1 MVVVRTFGGWVSRLN
16 WWGWPFLWII
26 LIPGVTIP
34 WQIVLLGNSGRWPAA
49 GVYDNCDLE
58 PDIRGATNTW
68 ECAPEH
74 VLPTLLPGVLI
85 LVAFLWL
92 QSPERPARYAA
103 LVAGT
108 LGAVRLIAP
117 ALIYV
122 ISGTVTLR
130 TTFFPGPD
138 ASAALS
144 VSLWAVS
151 IAVALAFPRLFKRDK
166 RSPAGAPC

>member
-1 MVVVRTFGGWVSRLN
+1 MIVVQTFGGWFSRLN
-16 WWGWPFLWII
+16 WWGWPFSWIV

-49 GVYDNCDLE
+49 NVYDNCDLE
-58 PDIRGATNTW
+58 PDVRGATNTW
-68 ECAPEH
+68 ECAPEY

-92 QSPERPARYAA
+92 RSPERPTRYAA
-103 LVAGT
+103 VIAGT
-108 LGAVRLIAP
+108 LGAARLITP

-122 ISGTVTLR
+122 ASGTVTLR

-138 ASAALS
+138 ASVALS
-144 VSLWAVS
+144 ASLWVVS
-151 IAVALAFPRLFKRDK
+151 IAAALAFPRLLKGDK
-166 RSPAGAPC
+166 RSPAGAGR